1 MSYCSHIQYRDSKLT
16 RYLQHSLG
24 GNSKTVIICNISP
37 HVLEESHSTLK
48 VREREGGERER
59 GREGRGGGREGGRGE
74 GEGEERVMCC
84 YHLQFAQRAKKIS
97 NKPVVNEVGDRK
109 RRNRGTPSLSLCV
122 CRYSS
127 VSLQ

>member
-48 VREREGGERER
+48 VRERGRGEGEGGREGRRERGEREGGERER
-59 GREGRGGGREGGRGE
+59 GGRGE
-74 GEGEERVMCC
+74 GEGNV
-84 YHLQFAQRAKKIS
+84 L
-97 NKPVVNEVGDRK
+97 
-109 RRNRGTPSLSLCV
+109 LSFIV
-122 CRYSS
+122 CTKSKEDIK
-127 VSLQ
+127 

>member
-1 MSYCSHIQYRDSKLT
+1 MMGKRERERGYSSIIHMSYCSHIQYRDSKLT

-59 GREGRGGGREGGRGE
+59 GGR
-74 GEGEERVMCC
+74 GEERVMCC
-84 YHLQFAQRAKKIS
+84 YHL
-97 NKPVVNEVGDRK
+97 
-109 RRNRGTPSLSLCV
+109 
-122 CRYSS
+122 
-127 VSLQ
+127 